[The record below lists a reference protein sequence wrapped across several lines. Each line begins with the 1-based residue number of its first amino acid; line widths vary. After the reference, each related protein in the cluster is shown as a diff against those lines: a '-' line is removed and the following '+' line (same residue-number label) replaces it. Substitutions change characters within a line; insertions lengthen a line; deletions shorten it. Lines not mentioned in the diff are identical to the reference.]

1 MIETEVDSR
10 FAEAVAFLQALIKV
24 PSENPPGDCA
34 EAADQIAALYETLG
48 FAVEAHPVPDPFV
61 RQFGMRSATN
71 LVVRKTFGDGSGPTI
86 VLSSHADVVPPGE
99 GWNSDPYSAHI
110 EDGAIYGRGA
120 NDAKGDLATFAFALQ
135 AFAAA
140 PESRNANG
148 TVELH
153 ISFDEATGGFIGP
166 QWLIGQGLSAPDYA
180 ICAGFV
186 GTVTIAHN
194 GCLHMEIVVRGRS
207 AHAAVPEA
215 GCDALE
221 AATPILAE
229 LYRERARLTGVV
241 SNEDG
246 IGTAKLTIGTIAGGI
261 HTNVVPD
268 RVVMK
273 VDRRL
278 IPEENPEE
286 VEAALTEL
294 VLAAAGERDGIEVE
308 CRRIMLAGAMQPVEG
323 INGLI
328 EPLKRH
334 ANALLGRDVA
344 VTGAPVY
351 TSARHYTAAGIPTVL
366 YGASAKVTGDTDS
379 HAADET
385 LNLDDLRIAMK
396 VIALTLGDLLVA
408 PNAGAR
414 D

>member
-34 EAADQIAALYETLG
+34 EAADTIAGLYEELG
-48 FAVEAHPVPDPFV
+48 FTVEVHPVPDPFA

-71 LVVRKTFGDGSGPTI
+71 LVVRRTFGDGSGPTI
-86 VLSSHADVVPPGE
+86 ALSSHGDVVPPGE
-99 GWNSDPYSAHI
+99 GWNSDPYAANI
-110 EDGAIYGRGA
+110 QGGAIYGRGT
-120 NDAKGDLATFAFALQ
+120 NDAKGDIATYAFALQ
-135 AFAAA
+135 AFAASE
-140 PESRNANG
+140 ESRGANG

-166 QWLIGQGLSAPDYA
+166 QWLIGQGLSTPDYA

-186 GTVTIAHN
+186 GAVTTAHN
-194 GCLHMEIVVRGRS
+194 GCLHMEILVRGRS

-215 GCDALE
+215 GHDALE
-221 AATPILAE
+221 AATPILVA
-229 LYRERARLTGVV
+229 LYQERARLAGVV
-241 SNEDG
+241 SKEDG
-246 IGTAKLTIGTIAGGI
+246 IGSAKLTVGTIAGGI

-286 VEAALTEL
+286 VEAQLTEL
-294 VLAAAGERDGIEVE
+294 VHAAAGEHDGIEVE
-308 CRRIMLAGAMQPVEG
+308 CRRIMLAGAMHPVEG
-323 INGLI
+323 IERLVD
-328 EPLKRH
+328 PLRRH
-334 ANALLGRDVA
+334 ASEVLGRDVA

-351 TSARHYTAAGIPTVL
+351 TSARHYAAAGIPTVL
-366 YGASAKVTGDTDS
+366 YGASAQVTGDNDS
-379 HAADET
+379 HAADES
-385 LNLDDLRIAMK
+385 LNLDDFRKAMR
-396 VIALTLGDLLVA
+396 VVALTLGDLL
-408 PNAGAR
+408 GAR
-414 D
+414 PA

>member
-34 EAADQIAALYETLG
+34 EAADTIAGLYEELG
-48 FAVEAHPVPDPFV
+48 FAVEVHPVPDPFA

-86 VLSSHADVVPPGE
+86 ALSSHGDVVPPGE
-99 GWNSDPYSAHI
+99 GWNSDPYAANI
-110 EDGAIYGRGA
+110 QGGAIYGRGT
-120 NDAKGDLATFAFALQ
+120 NDAKGDLATYAFALQ
-135 AFAAA
+135 AFAASE
-140 PESRNANG
+140 ESRGANG

-166 QWLIGQGLSAPDYA
+166 QWLIGQGLSTPDYA

-186 GTVTIAHN
+186 GAVTTAHN
-194 GCLHMEIVVRGRS
+194 GCLHMEILVRGRS

-215 GCDALE
+215 GHDALD
-221 AATPILAE
+221 AATPILVA
-229 LYRERARLTGVV
+229 LYEERARLAGVV
-241 SNEDG
+241 SREAG
-246 IGTAKLTIGTIAGGI
+246 IGSAKLTVGTIAGGI

-278 IPEENPEE
+278 IPEEDPEA
-286 VEAALTEL
+286 VEAQLTEL
-294 VLAAAGERDGIEVE
+294 VHAAAGEHEGIEVE
-308 CRRIMLAGAMQPVEG
+308 CRRIMLAGAMHPVEG
-323 INGLI
+323 IEQLVD
-328 EPLKRH
+328 PLKRH
-334 ANALLGRDVA
+334 AEAILGRHVA

-351 TSARHYTAAGIPTVL
+351 TSARHYAAAGIPTVL
-366 YGASAKVTGDTDS
+366 YGASAQVTGDNDS
-379 HAADET
+379 HAADEF
-385 LNLDDLRIAMK
+385 LNLEDFRNAMK
-396 VIALTLGDLLVA
+396 VVALTLGDLL
-408 PNAGAR
+408 GAR
-414 D
+414 PA